1 MTNFYLLYG
10 NDKTIIENE
19 LNNLLNKNNEID
31 IIKYSLDN
39 TTIEEIIEDASTI
52 SMFANKKIIVLDNC
66 SFFSANKTI
75 NNQEL
80 LENYLNNYNPNT
92 YIIFIANTEKVDT
105 RKKIYKL
112 LNKNGQI
119 IECQNNNN
127 YIISYINNYLKE
139 NEYKIDDLNYFL
151 NTTGNNLSNIKNELD
166 KLFMYKINNKIITN
180 DDIDK
185 ICIKNIEEE
194 IFTLTDAIIENKT
207 TLSLKLL
214 ENFLNKNYDEIAII
228 NLIASQFRF
237 LFQVKRLE
245 NKNKSYNEIAQIL
258 EANPYR
264 IKFTLKKLAN
274 YTENE
279 LIKKIKQLARIDHD
293 IKTGLIDK
301 KIAIE
306 LFILN

>member
-105 RKKIYKL
+105 RKK
-112 LNKNGQI
+112 
-119 IECQNNNN
+119 
-127 YIISYINNYLKE
+127 
-139 NEYKIDDLNYFL
+139 
-151 NTTGNNLSNIKNELD
+151 NI
-166 KLFMYKINNKIITN
+166 
-180 DDIDK
+180 
-185 ICIKNIEEE
+185 
-194 IFTLTDAIIENKT
+194 
-207 TLSLKLL
+207 
-214 ENFLNKNYDEIAII
+214 
-228 NLIASQFRF
+228 
-237 LFQVKRLE
+237 
-245 NKNKSYNEIAQIL
+245 
-258 EANPYR
+258 
-264 IKFTLKKLAN
+264 
-274 YTENE
+274 
-279 LIKKIKQLARIDHD
+279 
-293 IKTGLIDK
+293 
-301 KIAIE
+301 
-306 LFILN
+306 